1 MNILFLTVVKIKS
14 LEDGG
19 IFPDLLRKLRN
30 EGHNVYI
37 MSPTERRD
45 KLKSHI
51 IKERNTEILKV
62 KTLNIQKAHLIEK
75 GIATLAIEY
84 QYLRAL
90 KFNYSNVK
98 FDLVFYS
105 TPPITFSKVIDYVKK
120 RDNAFSYLLLKDIF
134 PQNAVDMGML
144 KKGGLLHK
152 FFLMKERKLYEISDK
167 IGCLSQANVDF
178 VLRHNPEVDPNK
190 LEINP
195 NSIDPKDNLITFEQK
210 QNIKKKYGLPLFKK
224 IFVYGGNLGKPQGL
238 EFLFSTISNTK
249 DQNLFF
255 MIVGSGTEYDRVKKF
270 FETKKPK
277 NAKLLKGL
285 PKVDYD
291 ILLNACDVGLIFL
304 HKNFTIPNIPCRL
317 LSYLE
322 LGMPVIAATDVNT
335 DLNDIITKSKCGYW
349 LESGDDE
356 AMQKAISNM
365 MSNQL
370 FFNKMK
376 INGLNLLHNEY
387 NVSRSYD
394 LILKEILNV

>member
-1 MNILFLTVVKIKS
+1 MLFRS
-14 LEDGG
+14 
-19 IFPDLLRKLRN
+19 
-30 EGHNVYI
+30 
-37 MSPTERRD
+37 
-45 KLKSHI
+45 
-51 IKERNTEILKV
+51 
-62 KTLNIQKAHLIEK
+62 
-75 GIATLAIEY
+75 
-84 QYLRAL
+84 
-90 KFNYSNVK
+90 
-98 FDLVFYS
+98 
-105 TPPITFSKVIDYVKK
+105 VIDYVKK